1 MSRDSRPSN
10 CERRVDLTHREWDVC
25 RLICLGSSAKVI
37 AAELGLSIHTVRR
50 HMEHIYRKLDVQCRS
65 LAVIRILEAH
75 QSSRELVSQLNQRRE
90 RSAAVAWGLEQGVAS
105 LVSSSAVAV
114 TAMDSR
120 SLVAS
125 LLGMTEEGSSG

>member
-1 MSRDSRPSN
+1 
-10 CERRVDLTHREWDVC
+10 
-25 RLICLGSSAKVI
+25 LICLGSSAKVI

-125 LLGMTEEGSSG
+125 LLGMTEEDSSG